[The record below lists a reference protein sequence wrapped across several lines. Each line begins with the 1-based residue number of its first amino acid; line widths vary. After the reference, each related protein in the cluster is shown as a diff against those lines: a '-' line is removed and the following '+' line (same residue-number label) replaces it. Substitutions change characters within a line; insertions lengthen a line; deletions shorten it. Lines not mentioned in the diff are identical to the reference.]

1 VHLEGKLSYVKKKT
15 KLGYIGNM
23 SEISITVDG
32 LWSNMDELSLLWM
45 KQEKRRCFQGL
56 EAC

>member
-15 KLGYIGNM
+15 KLGYVGNM

-45 KQEKRRCFQGL
+45 KQEKGGVFKG
-56 EAC
+56 